1 MKMAKATEKDI
12 DAAGEAMGVLN
23 SISSGYYPGVEDD
36 APYRFDPDDAA
47 HLRKFY
53 DLMSATLDTSPGWP
67 GRVIGG
73 MCYVIMFEDN
83 RIIDPDSDCLEIH
96 PRFAAPVD
104 MVLFCPRCGTQ
115 HVDAPEDVDLFRST
129 MLQIGGLR
137 EANPKPW
144 TNPPHKSH
152 LCHTCGCIWRPA
164 DVPTNGVQA
173 LKTRGANDSAMG
185 VRNHA
190 VETWTD
196 IDGNLYANGP
206 DGEEVLLRRR
216 ASSASG
222 LDRTKGAM

>member
-1 MKMAKATEKDI
+1 MSETI
-12 DAAGEAMGVLN
+12 PV
-23 SISSGYYPGVEDD
+23 
-36 APYRFDPDDAA
+36 RFDVLQAYAQTHRLDFNELCRVVRDAIA
-47 HLRKFY
+47 EGSVQAK
-53 DLMSATLDTSPGWP
+53 
-67 GRVIGG
+67 
-73 MCYVIMFEDN
+73 
-83 RIIDPDSDCLEIH
+83 
-96 PRFAAPVD
+96 APVD

-137 EANPKPW
+137 ETNPKPW

-164 DVPTNGVQA
+164 DVPTNGVERT
-173 LKTRGANDSAMG
+173 KTRGANDSAMG

-196 IDGNLYANGP
+196 IDGNLYAGGP

-216 ASSASG
+216 APSSSG